1 MQPSVPKKFFIS
13 QKIRPK
19 KSLGQS
25 FIKDPYVLECIG
37 KIAELSKED
46 EALEVGAG
54 LGALTVFL
62 AVRVKRVVAIEK
74 DEKFVKRLRQTL
86 SHLKNVEIICGDVLQ
101 LNLREFYRGNK
112 IKVVSNLPYS
122 VSSSILLR
130 LLEERDIFSLLTIM
144 VQREVG
150 ERICSLPGGK
160 QYGSLSVFIQ
170 TYMDATVEL
179 HVPPEA
185 FWPRP
190 KVHSVVVKL
199 IPLRSPRVYVSDEGL
214 FSRIIRAAFSSR
226 RKMLGNSLLSIFP
239 KEKVEEILGALE
251 IDRKRRA
258 ETLSVE
264 EFGRLVQ
271 SASKV
276 SSCK

>member
-62 AVRVKRVVAIEK
+62 AGSVKRVVAVEK
-74 DEKFVKRLRQTL
+74 DERFVERLRQTL

-130 LLEERDIFSLLTIM
+130 LLEERDIFSLLTVM

-160 QYGSLSVFIQ
+160 HYGSLSVFIQ
-170 TYMDATVEL
+170 MYMDATVEL
-179 HVPPEA
+179 HVSPEA

-190 KVHSVVVKL
+190 GVHSVVVKL
-199 IPLRSPRVYVSDEGL
+199 IPLRSPRVYVSDGEL
-214 FSRIIRAAFSSR
+214 FSKIVRAAFSSR

-239 KEKVEEILGALE
+239 KEKVEEILGASE

-271 SASKV
+271 STSKV
-276 SSCK
+276 SLHM